1 MRGEKVCHI
10 HFNSDE
16 IVLCHALRCNI
27 LHSYTEVPHLLC
39 RRDGIHGSVSTA
51 HLSYTED
58 ASGPLAPR
66 RYPRGHHHLSQGVLA
81 LAVLMLKSLKAEVLG
96 LSLGDG

>member
-1 MRGEKVCHI
+1 MCHI

-16 IVLCHALRCNI
+16 IVLCHALQCNI

-58 ASGPLAPR
+58 ASDPLAPR
-66 RYPRGHHHLSQGVLA
+66 RYPRGHHHLSQGMLA